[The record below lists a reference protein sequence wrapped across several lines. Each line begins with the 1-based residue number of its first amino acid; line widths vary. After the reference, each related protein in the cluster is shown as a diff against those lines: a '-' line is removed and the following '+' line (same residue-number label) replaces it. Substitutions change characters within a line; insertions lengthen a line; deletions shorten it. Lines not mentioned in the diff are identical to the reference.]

1 MTNSLAQQLST
12 NQYLPFGYKLSQK
25 NDHIGVQ
32 NTNTL
37 EQLMDGEL
45 TREFYFQTRPFGTI
59 YISVVT
65 KLHISDQTWNT
76 FLGTFS
82 QDKDVELFVNKMLT
96 KQDDKDLVGLIGNNL
111 TRYPE
116 VVGLVIMGDR
126 IYNG

>member
-1 MTNSLAQQLST
+1 MTTSFVQQLST
-12 NQYLPFGYKLSQK
+12 NQYLPFGYKLSQR

-37 EQLMDGEL
+37 EHLMDGKL
-45 TREFYFQTRPFGTI
+45 SREYYFQTRSFGNM

-76 FLGTFS
+76 FIGTFS
-82 QDKDVELFVNKMLT
+82 QDEDVEAFVNNMLT

-126 IYNG
+126 IYHG